1 MFGYDTIV
9 NGASI
14 SMPSFLLYF
23 GEQDGSTLYLP
34 SIWTSLWTAM
44 SALAQAISATGTG
57 YLADRIG
64 RKWSGCIAGVIS
76 IAGASVQFTAHT
88 RGALLAGK
96 IVSGFGIGMAI
107 TSAMVYASE
116 IVPPRLA
123 PVVQQAMVV
132 FILVMQGVA
141 MGVIRVFVPDMA
153 PSAFRTVL
161 GIQWG
166 VGGLVALAFLFAPE
180 SPVYLITSAHEDRA
194 KKLFTLLYR
203 DPHDCA
209 SRYTHLVQTIEK
221 EKTLH
226 ALTTNKATFAECF
239 RGTNMKRT
247 LTMMFLFSL
256 VNLGG
261 APFLSQSIYFLTSV
275 GLPVIHV
282 FDISIG
288 GFGLAVVIIIA
299 SGIVL
304 KKVRRRTTVLVG
316 CAVNLVVNL
325 IIGVLY
331 YPKGQGP
338 KWGIAVLMNVLISLQ
353 SSLLQAPG
361 WSIAS
366 EISSYRLRA
375 KSMSLG
381 LMAQTFT
388 TWLITFIVPYMYN
401 VDSGNLGAR
410 TGLVFAG
417 VSVLLTWGAWVLVP
431 DLEGL
436 STEDVDVLYQDK
448 TPVRRFKES
457 KRGAG
462 SAESAGEVDGDA
474 GSV

>member
-1 MFGYDTIV
+1 LIHLF
-9 NGASI
+9 A
-14 SMPSFLLYF
+14 PLL
-23 GEQDGSTLYLP
+23 
-34 SIWTSLWTAM
+34 I
-44 SALAQAISATGTG
+44 
-57 YLADRIG
+57 RIA
-64 RKWSGCIAGVIS
+64 RRSPVY
-76 IAGASVQFTAHT
+76 
-88 RGALLAGK
+88 
-96 IVSGFGIGMAI
+96 AI
-107 TSAMVYASE
+107 TSGY
-116 IVPPRLA
+116 
-123 PVVQQAMVV
+123 
-132 FILVMQGVA
+132 
-141 MGVIRVFVPDMA
+141 
-153 PSAFRTVL
+153 
-161 GIQWG
+161 
-166 VGGLVALAFLFAPE
+166 
-180 SPVYLITSAHEDRA
+180 EDRA
-194 KKLFTLLYR
+194 KKLFALLYP
-203 DPHDCA
+203 DPQDRA

-239 RGTNMKRT
+239 RGTNLKRT

-299 SGIVL
+299 SGVVL

-316 CAVNLVVNL
+316 CVVNLLVNLV
-325 IIGVLY
+325 IGVLY
-331 YPKGQGP
+331 YATGQGP
-338 KWGIAVLMNVLISLQ
+338 KWGIAVLMYTSPPLPSLSSSTNTDYNRNILISLQ

-436 STEDVDVLYQDK
+436 STEDVDVFYQDRI
-448 TPVRRFKES
+448 PVRRFKDS
-457 KRGAG
+457 KSGAG
-462 SAESAGEVDGDA
+462 SVGGATEAGGDA
-474 GSV
+474 SSV